1 MKKHIYLIPGT
12 AASSNIF
19 DRIKF
24 PKDEFEIHHIDWLIP
39 MSLNESIEA
48 YSMRLSKQIYHQN
61 PILIG
66 VSFGGIIAQEIS
78 KILPSK
84 EIVIISSIKNKYEL
98 SKILYFV
105 KISRLYLLVTP
116 KLINLTEKIL
126 SFTFGN
132 RTKKQIEVY
141 RNYLPYRNSI
151 YLRWAVKQALFWKQ
165 KISIPGIIHLHGTND
180 LVFPIRNI
188 KACLKI
194 ENGSHAM
201 ILTKGKKISSILL
214 NKFK

>member
-1 MKKHIYLIPGT
+1 
-12 AASSNIF
+12 
-19 DRIKF
+19 
-24 PKDEFEIHHIDWLIP
+24 
-39 MSLNESIEA
+39 
-48 YSMRLSKQIYHQN
+48 
-61 PILIG
+61 
-66 VSFGGIIAQEIS
+66 
-78 KILPSK
+78 
-84 EIVIISSIKNKYEL
+84 
-98 SKILYFV
+98 
-105 KISRLYLLVTP
+105 LVTP

-180 LVFPIRNI
+180 FVFPIRNI

>member
-24 PKDEFEIHHIDWLIP
+24 PKDEFEIHFIDWLIP
-39 MSLNESIEA
+39 VSLNESIEA

-61 PILIG
+61 PIIIG

-180 LVFPIRNI
+180 FVFPIRNI